1 VDKAVSDSVAAQL
14 RSAFP
19 EGTFTQ
25 VDVLEYGD
33 DPDVERGDRDPGFRW
48 LGWPPGLTFQDDEKV
63 MRAFEE
69 ANSHVITKLHRG
81 GELRSIAWVQLIPDA
96 ADRRAPVPVLLGFP
110 STFLGMRFDVTA
122 CTPEFTDVR
131 TRLGPADLATVDAL
145 ITAGIAS
152 SRAEVMRWAIGRI
165 RENPAYTQIEEG
177 APDQRTQGPA
187 LAEYG
192 PVSRRR
198 AMGLA
203 DLRHHHRATSDKQP
217 SRLRRHAGRP

>member
-1 VDKAVSDSVAAQL
+1 MDKKVSDSVAAQL

-33 DPDVERGDRDPGFRW
+33 DPDVEPGETAIRAFVDRAGHPAE
-48 LGWPPGLTFQDDEKV
+48 TFQDDENV

-69 ANSHVITKLHRG
+69 ANSQAITKLHRD
-81 GELRSIAWVQLIPDA
+81 GELPAIAWVQLIPDTA
-96 ADRRAPVPVLLGFP
+96 ARRAPGAVLWGFP
-110 STFLGMRFDVTA
+110 STFLGMRSDVTA

-165 RENPAYTQIEEG
+165 RENPAYTQIEEKVRQIG
-177 APDQRTQGPA
+177 ELKVQ
-187 LAEYG
+187 L
-192 PVSRRR
+192 
-198 AMGLA
+198 
-203 DLRHHHRATSDKQP
+203 
-217 SRLRRHAGRP
+217 